1 MSSTLTAPA
10 LPTATW
16 GIDPIHSTIGFAV
29 KHLGVSTYRGQF
41 PGAAGSIETADGR
54 IAAVRGTVEVAGL
67 TTADASLTGHLLAP
81 DFFDA
86 TAYPQASF
94 ASTRVE
100 QGADGS
106 LRIEGDLTLRGVTKP
121 VVLAGEL
128 EGVGADPY
136 GNARIGVTVKGVIDR
151 TEFGV
156 SWNNVLANGALAVAE
171 KVTVEVHAEAIAAG
185 LEL

>member
-1 MSSTLTAPA
+1 MSSTLTTPA

-16 GIDPIHSTIGFAV
+16 AIDPVHSTIGFAV

-41 PGAAGSIETADGR
+41 PGAAGSIETQDGS
-54 IAAVRGTVEVAGL
+54 IAAVRGTVEIAGL
-67 TTADASLTGHLLAP
+67 ATADANLTGHLLAP

-86 TAYPQASF
+86 ATFPRASF

-100 QGADGS
+100 QDADGS
-106 LRIEGDLTLRGVTKP
+106 LRIEGDLTLRGVTNP
-121 VVLAGEL
+121 VVLAGKI
-128 EGVGADPY
+128 EGVGPDGY

-151 TEFGV
+151 TDFGV
-156 SWNNVLANGALAVAE
+156 SWNTVLANGALAVAE